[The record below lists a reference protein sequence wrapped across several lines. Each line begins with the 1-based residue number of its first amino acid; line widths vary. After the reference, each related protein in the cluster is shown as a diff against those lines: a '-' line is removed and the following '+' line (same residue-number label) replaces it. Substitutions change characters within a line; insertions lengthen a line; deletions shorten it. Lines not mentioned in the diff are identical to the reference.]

1 MTLVEQ
7 LALKTKFAGWITCPI
22 CGAFARTRVE
32 HDNFRETII
41 CANCQSTNRNRQI
54 ALVLCAA
61 ISKKLSTS
69 VTSLKQ
75 LKPDLSLTIY
85 NTEASGPAH
94 RQLCHLPN
102 YCCSE
107 YFGPDVKSGDR
118 QNGVLHQDLMAL
130 SFPDN
135 SFDFILSSDVLE
147 HVPNP
152 YQAHREIFR
161 TLKPGGAHIFTV
173 PFYQH
178 RVRDETRAMVS
189 AEGKVTH
196 LLEPIFHHDPLKSEG
211 ILVYT
216 IFSFEMLVNLEALR
230 FEVKL
235 YRLYRPRYGILG
247 QNALVFE
254 AVKSMDGPHA

>member
-1 MTLVEQ
+1 MTLVER
-7 LALKTKFAGWITCPI
+7 LALKTKFGGWITCPI
-22 CGAFARTRVE
+22 CGAFAQTRVE
-32 HDNFRETII
+32 HANFRETIL
-41 CANCQSTNRNRQI
+41 CASCQSTNRNRQI
-54 ALVLCAA
+54 ALVLCTV
-61 ISKKLSTS
+61 ISKRLGTA

-75 LKPDLSLTIY
+75 LKPNSGLAIY
-85 NTEASGPAH
+85 NTEASGPTH
-94 RQLCHLPN
+94 HYLCHLPN

-107 YFGPDVKSGDR
+107 YFGPELNSGDR
-118 QNGVLHQDLMAL
+118 RNGVLHQDLMAL

-147 HVPNP
+147 HLPNP

-173 PFYQH
+173 PFYQD
-178 RVRDETRAMVS
+178 RVRDETRAMVT

-196 LLEPIFHHDPLKSEG
+196 LLDPIFHHDPLRPEG

-216 IFSFEMLVNLEALR
+216 IFSFEMLVKLEEIGFKAT
-230 FEVKL
+230 L
-235 YRLYRPRYGILG
+235 YRLYRPKYGILG

-254 AVKSMDGPHA
+254 AVKSMNGPYG